1 MSADDEPARTAE
13 AGPSFWRI
21 LREFLHAK
29 APITLKESIEEA
41 IEEHAG
47 DGADPG
53 DLDSD
58 ERLMLRNMLH
68 LTEQKARDVAVQ
80 RSDII
85 AVSDEWDFPQL
96 VHAFQD
102 AGHSRLP
109 VYHRS
114 LDEVTGMLHV
124 KDIYTVIAEHFG
136 RPSSEGGPWPT
147 VAQLLR
153 PVLFAPPSMP
163 LVDLLT
169 EMRRRRTHM
178 AILVDEFG
186 GTDGLLSIEDIV
198 EEIVGEI
205 EDEHDEDEPAL
216 LHRSADGGIEA
227 DARIELDELQRE
239 LGADFVDTEL
249 GYEVETLGG
258 LAVLLAGRVPAVGE
272 SFLHPNGWTLEVL
285 AGDGRRIERLRLLPP
300 AGGAGAAIGHE
311 E

>member
-1 MSADDEPARTAE
+1 MSDDEPQKPAE
-13 AGPSFWRI
+13 SGLSIWKT

-29 APITLKESIEEA
+29 APATLKESIEEA

-47 DGADPG
+47 DDTDPD

-68 LTEQKARDVAVQ
+68 LSDQKAGDVAVQ

-85 AVSDEWDFPQL
+85 AVSDAWDFPQL

-124 KDIYTVIAEHFG
+124 KDVYAVIAEHFG
-136 RPSSEGGPWPT
+136 QPSPERPVWPT

-153 PVLFAPPSMP
+153 PVLFVPPSMP

-169 EMRRRRTHM
+169 EMRRCRTHM

-216 LHRSADGGIEA
+216 LLHRADGGIEA

-239 LGADFVDTEL
+239 LGAEFVDDEL
-249 GYEVETLGG
+249 DYEVETLGG
-258 LAVLLAGRVPAVGE
+258 LAVLLAGRVPEAGE
-272 SFLHPNGWTLEVL
+272 RFLHRNGWTVEIL

-300 AGGAGAAIGHE
+300 DEAGDTAAD
-311 E
+311 